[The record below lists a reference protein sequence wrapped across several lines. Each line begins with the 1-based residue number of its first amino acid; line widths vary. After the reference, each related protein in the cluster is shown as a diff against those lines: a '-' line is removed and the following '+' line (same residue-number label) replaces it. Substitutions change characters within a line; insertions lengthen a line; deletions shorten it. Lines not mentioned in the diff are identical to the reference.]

1 MQGVGIQSSEVPGW
15 VGLLATVRTL
25 PVPELAA
32 VSPPG
37 RQGFVLSVAV
47 SLGLDRALLCKY
59 ALDEQNQ
66 KLDWINMLY
75 LSA

>member
-15 VGLLATVRTL
+15 VGLMATVRTL
-25 PVPELAA
+25 PVPEFAA

-37 RQGFVLSVAV
+37 RQGFVLSIAV
-47 SLGLDRALLCKY
+47 SALDRALLCKY